1 MPPTRPVSTKRFDV
15 PAPPPNSPNERDFD
29 AVRTVS
35 PFILFFANNSQLW
48 RWSALDNAVDS
59 IWIDELQ
66 VENWKQETDSHAAS
80 DTTDTSI
87 LTVHQTQSENS
98 KPRTSRLSPSNTTN
112 TSILTP
118 HQNRSDSST
127 PDRLPSRTAYGSVVS
142 SDDNISFRQLTSM
155 SSSCISFESPSKTY
169 WPLKICA
176 PKICVPKSF
185 VVEFNPHRRV
195 GLNYGEGDSSKGP

>member
-29 AVRTVS
+29 A
-35 PFILFFANNSQLW
+35 LW

-127 PDRLPSRTAYGSVVS
+127 PDRLPSRTAYGSVCNEDLELDPGEAAVQ
-142 SDDNISFRQLTSM
+142 DLAQ
-155 SSSCISFESPSKTY
+155 
-169 WPLKICA
+169 
-176 PKICVPKSF
+176 VPKSVAAVLIRVDGGNGALRVF
-185 VVEFNPHRRV
+185 SHPLINVLTGPDHGGGHIIVNVSGEDTRIFGSPSLRYFRRRR
-195 GLNYGEGDSSKGP
+195 S